1 MKTSKILVALLL
13 MTVISACGAPAASV
27 PPTSAPATSPASAP
41 VVEAPPTHAPDESIV
56 NTQSGLVQ
64 GVVTNNIL
72 AFKGI
77 PYAAAPVGEL
87 RWKLPQPPVSWTE
100 VRNATEFGAACLQ
113 QLNPQTQVSGPLSED
128 CLTLNIWTP
137 KTNPNAK
144 LPVMVWIHGGGLT
157 SGAGSEPTSDGQ
169 ALAERGI
176 VLVSINYRLGLFGF
190 FAHPALE
197 AETPAGPMNFG
208 LYDQMAALQ
217 WVQQNIAAFG
227 GDPQNVTIFGESA
240 GAESVM
246 AHVASPLTRGLFQR
260 AIVESHSATSGLPRQ
275 QMIANGI
282 NYANAFG
289 LAGDKATAA
298 ELRAVSADTIL
309 ATPIPGGQ
317 AVVGDDFLPQSIPA
331 IFENGTEAPVPLIIG
346 FNSYEASYMDPILA
360 AAPLNYDKV
369 FKSLEAVGF
378 SAQTLYPDITDPHE
392 LWRNIFRD
400 SVYATGTRY
409 MTDLHSQ
416 RAPTWQYNFTYL
428 PVKQRSELP
437 GVPHAGEL
445 AFVFGTSE
453 LMTPLKGVF
462 TPEDVDMSRRVM
474 DYWVTFA
481 KTGNPTPTGQPEW
494 IATDAQH
501 NQTMVF
507 GETIATQPDWM
518 RKQTD
523 VYLPVFKELLKNNTD
538 FTALLL
544 QW

>member
-1 MKTSKILVALLL
+1 
-13 MTVISACGAPAASV
+13 
-27 PPTSAPATSPASAP
+27 
-41 VVEAPPTHAPDESIV
+41 
-56 NTQSGLVQ
+56 
-64 GVVTNNIL
+64 
-72 AFKGI
+72 
-77 PYAAAPVGEL
+77 
-87 RWKLPQPPVSWTE
+87 
-100 VRNATEFGAACLQ
+100 
-113 QLNPQTQVSGPLSED
+113 
-128 CLTLNIWTP
+128 
-137 KTNPNAK
+137 
-144 LPVMVWIHGGGLT
+144 
-157 SGAGSEPTSDGQ
+157 
-169 ALAERGI
+169 
-176 VLVSINYRLGLFGF
+176 
-190 FAHPALE
+190 
-197 AETPAGPMNFG
+197 
-208 LYDQMAALQ
+208 
-217 WVQQNIAAFG
+217 
-227 GDPQNVTIFGESA
+227 
-240 GAESVM
+240 M

-260 AIVESHSATSGLPRQ
+260 AIVESHSASSGLPRQ

-453 LMTPLKGVF
+453 LITPLKGVF

-538 FTALLL
+538 FMALLL